1 MKDHRFLMYFV
12 CKFSFCFEERES
24 TYGPRFEF
32 LTTSAAKEF
41 VDLAMTTMSSIA
53 AKRRISQSFGISASS
68 LPRLLLAQSYAV
80 GYGRTV
86 YARGK
91 VPWVTPGVP
100 GVLNESSTSCSGN
113 SGKPSNGHGICLMRR
128 HRQNQRKR
136 KDGRN
141 QQLHGNDFVTFSHR
155 TGPA

>member
-12 CKFSFCFEERES
+12 CKFSFCFKERES

-91 VPWVTPGVP
+91 VPWGM
-100 GVLNESSTSCSGN
+100 GE
-113 SGKPSNGHGICLMRR
+113 RER
-128 HRQNQRKR
+128 ERKR
-136 KDGRN
+136 EREKDREN
-141 QQLHGNDFVTFSHR
+141 FLLTIAKELVKI
-155 TGPA
+155 GPIKMDLCNFEFMKSGFFTI